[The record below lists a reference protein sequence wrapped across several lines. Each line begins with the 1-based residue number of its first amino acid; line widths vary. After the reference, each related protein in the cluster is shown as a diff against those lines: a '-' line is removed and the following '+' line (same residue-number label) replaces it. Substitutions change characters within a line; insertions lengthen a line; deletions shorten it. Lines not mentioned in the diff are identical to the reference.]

1 MEQYPCAAMNYP
13 TSPEVAKAD
22 CEEFCRWWRFLQGRR
37 TAMQDRV
44 MHLII
49 KKFDTLRS
57 YIAENIKK
65 IEQ

>member
-1 MEQYPCAAMNYP
+1 
-13 TSPEVAKAD
+13 VAKAD
-22 CEEFCRWWRFLQGRR
+22 CEEFCRWWRFLQGLE
-37 TAMQDRV
+37 TANQDRV

>member
-1 MEQYPCAAMNYP
+1 LRSDELSHQPRSGKGRLRRVLPLVAI
-13 TSPEVAKAD
+13 SPGLE
-22 CEEFCRWWRFLQGRR
+22 

-44 MHLII
+44 MHPII

>member
-13 TSPEVAKAD
+13 TSPAVIEAD
-22 CEEFCRWWRFLQGRR
+22 CEEISHWWRFLQGLE

-44 MHLII
+44 MHLIF
-49 KKFDTLRS
+49 KKFNTLGG

-65 IEQ
+65 TEE